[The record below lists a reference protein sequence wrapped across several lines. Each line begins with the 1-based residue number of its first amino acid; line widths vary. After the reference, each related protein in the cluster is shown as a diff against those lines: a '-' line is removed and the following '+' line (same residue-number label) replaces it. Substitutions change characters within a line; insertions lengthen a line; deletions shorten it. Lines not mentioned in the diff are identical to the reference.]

1 MKNLLVTVGSQE
13 LPRSIL
19 DFFESYTK
27 KHKFIEKSKALLS
40 LDRIAQDPLVVGLT
54 SLHEIGIEKCEIEVK
69 EHGLFSN
76 VVFIHTDFI
85 ENSLD
90 YSKLDTKPLRDSTIL
105 PLFSEE
111 KFVSHKNLI
120 FPSPFAWVCSSL
132 TFNVLSTLNESDF
145 NRSKVSQYAKD
156 ANLNLGIEH
165 EFFNLLGGFQ
175 IDIINHE

>member
-1 MKNLLVTVGSQE
+1 MKNLLVTVGSRE
-13 LPRSIL
+13 LPHNIL
-19 DFFESYTK
+19 DFFKSYTK
-27 KHKFIEKSKALLS
+27 KHKFLHRNKSLT
-40 LDRIAQDPLVVGLT
+40 VGLT
-54 SLHEIGIEKCEIEVK
+54 NLYMIGVEKCQIEVSENK
-69 EHGLFSN
+69 LFRN
-76 VVFIHTDFI
+76 IVFIHTDFI

-90 YSKLDTKPLRDSTIL
+90 YSKLDTEPLRDSTIL

-132 TFNVLSTLNESDF
+132 TFNILSTLKESDF
-145 NRSKVSQYAKD
+145 NRSKVYQYAKD

-175 IDIINHE
+175 IDIIDHE

>member
-1 MKNLLVTVGSQE
+1 MKNLLVTVGSQQ
-13 LPRSIL
+13 LPNSIL

-27 KHKFIEKSKALLS
+27 KHKFIEKSKA
-40 LDRIAQDPLVVGLT
+40 QDPLVVGLT
-54 SLHEIGIEKCEIEVK
+54 SLYKIGIEKCEIEAK
-69 EHGLFSN
+69 EHSLFSN
-76 VVFIHTDFI
+76 VVFIHTDFL

-111 KFVSHKNLI
+111 KFISHKNLL

-132 TFNVLSTLNESDF
+132 TFNILSTLKESDF
-145 NRSKVSQYAKD
+145 NRSKVYKYVKD
-156 ANLNLGIEH
+156 SNLSLGLEQ

-175 IDIINHE
+175 IDIL